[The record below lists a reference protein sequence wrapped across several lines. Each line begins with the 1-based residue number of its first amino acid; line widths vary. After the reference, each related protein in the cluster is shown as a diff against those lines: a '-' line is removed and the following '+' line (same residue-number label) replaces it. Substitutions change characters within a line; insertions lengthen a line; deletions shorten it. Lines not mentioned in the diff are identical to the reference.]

1 LSRIDE
7 KSMVRERTVMIIVE
21 DGMTSWEIIEIL
33 EEFRILSFGKINEKY
48 NLKRDT
54 SFVFFYKQKTLI
66 DTY

>member
-1 LSRIDE
+1 
-7 KSMVRERTVMIIVE
+7 MVRERTVMIIVE